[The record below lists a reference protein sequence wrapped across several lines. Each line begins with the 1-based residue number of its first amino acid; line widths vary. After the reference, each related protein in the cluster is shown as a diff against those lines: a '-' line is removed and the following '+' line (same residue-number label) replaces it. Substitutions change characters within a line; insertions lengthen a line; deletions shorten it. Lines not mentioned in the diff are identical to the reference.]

1 MANEIKTY
9 FTLYGDDFDP
19 EDISKELNLTPK
31 YTWHKGDRREN
42 SILLYD
48 DFGWSINTEE
58 ENIIEIEPQI
68 NEIIEIIEPK
78 TDTIIQLMEKYGL
91 SAELSC
97 SVFHDHEDER
107 PVLYIKKDLMKKI
120 SRLNC
125 DLDIDL
131 VC

>member
-9 FTLYGDDFDP
+9 FTLYGNDFDP
-19 EDISKELNLTPK
+19 EDISKELNLTPDNI
-31 YTWHKGDRREN
+31 WRKGDRIGN
-42 SILLYD
+42 SILFYKEY
-48 DFGWSINTEE
+48 GWEIRTKREE
-58 ENIIEIEPQI
+58 TLEIEPQI
-68 NEIIEIIEPK
+68 NEIIKIIEPK

-97 SVFHDHEDER
+97 FVLHDHEDER
-107 PVLYIKKDLMKKI
+107 PVLYINKDLMKKI